1 MAEIE
6 KTEAHPGELAQRFV
20 QLIMVQMQNILYVLG
35 KIPSPDG
42 SLMPPNLQAGKML
55 IDQLDVIRIKTK
67 GNLTPQESNIL
78 EDALQNAKL
87 AFVEASGGTP
97 ASMIP
102 SREPSFDINEIEEEL
117 GRESG
122 RSTEKPQPAQPPHQE
137 PKSAAPPVSE
147 PTPAPAS
154 IPEKPDEKKKFFKSY
169 G

>member
-1 MAEIE
+1 MAEIDKSE
-6 KTEAHPGELAQRFV
+6 SVNPTEVAQRFV

-42 SLMPPNLQAGKML
+42 TLMPPNLQAGKML
-55 IDQLDVIRIKTK
+55 IDQLDVIRLKTK
-67 GNLTPQESNIL
+67 GNLSAQESRIL

-102 SREPSFDINEIEEEL
+102 SREPNFDMNELEEEL
-117 GRESG
+117 GRELG
-122 RSTEKPQPAQPPHQE
+122 K
-137 PKSAAPPVSE
+137 E
-147 PTPAPAS
+147 PTPTPKPESKPAEPPAQTPS
-154 IPEKPDEKKKFFKSY
+154 NTQAPEKPDDTKKKFFKSY